1 MWYSESDMSIPD
13 SQLLEEIAKGSSKA
27 FDLVFRKYY
36 NNLCRYAFLV
46 IHDADM
52 AQSLVQNVFV
62 KLWEKRLGL
71 GRIGNLASYLTAM
84 VRNQCFD
91 YLKEQKILDSDLK
104 LKNSD
109 SHENSTEDT
118 ILGNEFEEC
127 LIEAL
132 SKLPPRC
139 RIAFE
144 LSRFDNKTN
153 KEIAQEMKISVKGVE
168 ALIGRS
174 LKSLRLELREFL
186 PSFDLKDI
194 MPILYFLRFSK
205 NIFSENKIE
214 CV

>member
-1 MWYSESDMSIPD
+1 MWYSESEMSIPD

-71 GRIGNLASYLTAM
+71 GKIGNLASYLTTM

-104 LKNSD
+104 LKNSG
-109 SHENSTEDT
+109 SYENSTEDA
-118 ILGNEFEEC
+118 IFGNEFEEC

-144 LSRFDNKTN
+144 LSRFDNMTN

-194 MPILYFLRFSK
+194 MPIFYFIRFSK
-205 NIFSENKIE
+205 NIFSDNKIE